1 MKVLIVDDEMITI
14 KMLKSII
21 DWKSLGLDIMGYAN
35 NGIEAYNMVVEEKP
49 DIILSDIRMTTMN
62 GLELVKKV
70 KILHKDIKIILMSA
84 YANFEYVKEAMHLGC
99 SDYIL
104 KPIDEN
110 ELEQT
115 LRKIVEEIRGIQNK
129 NRIIDESLRHLRLY
143 ELYRYMRTGR
153 NLNRIIKNKSDY
165 SIEFENFMIVLIE
178 TDNNSISDY
187 IKVNSMELLQQSYTT
202 NMLKEIITDRYRKK
216 FLNFPYEDDSYILMI
231 ESESQEEIEFI
242 SKEIKEIFSKELEL
256 DITIYFS
263 KLGKNIE
270 KIPELYKELK
280 NLREKEF
287 DEEIRRELSK
297 DKKEELKKYSD
308 SIEKCLKI
316 IGEKYDKNITLDEIT
331 KEVAVSKNY
340 FCYLFKKEMGMS
352 LWSYLTQVR
361 LDKAKELLKNTDM
374 KTYEIAFKVGYDN
387 PSYFSKIFKKIEN
400 MTPNEYREKII

>member
-1 MKVLIVDDEMITI
+1 MKSLSQELMKSYRNLIVLFFISYVGIMIFFA
-14 KMLKSII
+14 S
-21 DWKSLGLDIMGYAN
+21 Y
-35 NGIEAYNMVVEEKP
+35 
-49 DIILSDIRMTTMN
+49 
-62 GLELVKKV
+62 
-70 KILHKDIKIILMSA
+70 
-84 YANFEYVKEAMHLGC
+84 
-99 SDYIL
+99 
-104 KPIDEN
+104 
-110 ELEQT
+110 
-115 LRKIVEEIRGIQNK
+115 
-129 NRIIDESLRHLRLY
+129 
-143 ELYRYMRTGR
+143 
-153 NLNRIIKNKSDY
+153 IKNTSHLDLEAINGFINY
-165 SIEFENFMIVLIE
+165 EMNE
-178 TDNNSISDY
+178 
-187 IKVNSMELLQQSYTT
+187 IKG
-202 NMLKEIITDRYRKK
+202 
-216 FLNFPYEDDSYILMI
+216 
-231 ESESQEEIEFI
+231 EIE
-242 SKEIKEIFSKELEL
+242 E
-256 DITIYFS
+256 
-263 KLGKNIE
+263 GKNIE

>member
-14 KMLKSII
+14 KMLKNII
-21 DWKSLGLDIMGYAN
+21 DWKSLGLEIMGYAN
-35 NGIEAYNMVVEEKP
+35 DGVEAYNIIVEEKP

-70 KILHKDIKIILMSA
+70 RLFHKDIKIILMSA
-84 YANFEYVKEAMHLGC
+84 YANFEYVKEAMQLGC

-115 LRKIVEEIRGIQNK
+115 LRKIVEEIRGSQNK

-153 NLNRIIKNKSDY
+153 NLNRIIKNRSDY
-165 SIEFENFMIVLIE
+165 SIEFENFTIVLIE
-178 TDNNSISDY
+178 PDNNSISDY
-187 IKVNSMELLQQSYTT
+187 IKVNSMELLQQSYAT
-202 NMLKEIITDRYRKK
+202 NILKEIITDRCGKK

-231 ESESQEEIEFI
+231 ESDNKEEIEFI
-242 SKEIKEIFSKELEL
+242 SKEVKDIFSKELEL
-256 DITIYFS
+256 EIAIYFS
-263 KLGKNIE
+263 EIGKSIE
-270 KIPELYKELK
+270 KIPELYKDLRS
-280 NLREKEF
+280 LREKEF
-287 DEEIRRELSK
+287 DEELSG
-297 DKKEELKKYSD
+297 DKREELKKYSD

-316 IGEKYDKNITLDEIT
+316 IEEKYDKNITLDEIT

-340 FCYLFKKEMGMS
+340 FCHLFKKEMGMS

-387 PSYFSKIFKKIEN
+387 PSYFSKIFKKIES